1 MNVAD
6 SELVEALLKRE
17 GYKPAPKLEDA
28 DAIFVNT
35 CAIREHAEEKVHSQ
49 LGRYRKI
56 KQRKRDVIIGVLGC
70 MAQSLKHDL
79 LENKPYVDI
88 ILGPDSYRKLP
99 KILNRSQRD
108 HSSQVDTTLSR
119 FEVYDDLFPSRQEGI
134 NAWISIMR
142 GCDKFCTFCI
152 VPFTRGR
159 ERSRS
164 VEGILAEVSQA
175 VADGFVEVTLLGQNV
190 NSYGRD
196 LTTHLRTA
204 TPELADVQKVGSEW
218 ANDER
223 RRARPLFADLLAAI
237 GAVEGIQRVRFTS
250 PHPKDLRTETI
261 SAMANTPTVCE
272 HLHLPLQSGSDR
284 VLAEMHRGY
293 TADRYLRR
301 VAEAKAGI
309 TDLAVTT
316 DVIVGFPG
324 ESERDF
330 TDTLEVAAEAG
341 FDSAYTFIYSP
352 RPGTEAAE
360 RQEEFVD
367 HAVSV
372 ERFERLREVLIRSA
386 ALTHR
391 NRVGKVEEVL
401 VEGPA
406 KRGNRLVTA
415 RTRQNKLVHLPA
427 RDGLRTG
434 TYALA
439 RITDAATHYLY
450 GEVIEVTAPPRHRRR
465 IPVTVG

>member
-79 LENKPYVDI
+79 LENRPYVDI

-164 VEGILAEVSQA
+164 VEGSVAEVSQA

-190 NSYGRD
+190 NSYCYND
-196 LTTHLRTA
+196 QKFHHLLEA
-204 TPELADVQKVGSEW
+204 VAQTPGLK
-218 ANDER
+218 R
-223 RRARPLFADLLAAI
+223 I
-237 GAVEGIQRVRFTS
+237 RFTS
-250 PHPKDLRTETI
+250 PHPQDITADLLDT
-261 SAMANTPTVCE
+261 MARHGNICNYI
-272 HLHLPLQSGSDR
+272 HLPLQAGNDR
-284 VLAEMHRGY
+284 ILKRMNRTY
-293 TADRYLRR
+293 TQQHFLTLVRNIRQSLPD
-301 VAEAKAGI
+301 AGI
-309 TDLAVTT
+309 STDI
-316 DVIVGFPG
+316 IVGFPG
-324 ESERDF
+324 ETAIEF
-330 TDTLEVAAEAG
+330 QDTLAIMNEVK
-341 FDSAYTFIYSP
+341 FDSAFMFKYSS
-352 RPGTEAAE
+352 RRGTKAAE
-360 RQEEFVD
+360 YEDQVAEKEKQHRLEKVIELQKG
-367 HAVSV
+367 HTL
-372 ERFERLREVLIRSA
+372 ERNQAFIGRKE
-386 ALTHR
+386 T
-391 NRVGKVEEVL
+391 VL
-401 VEGPA
+401 VEKVSKKAANQWAGRTDSNKWVIFNKEDA
-406 KRGNRLVTA
+406 QIRDMVKVKITKTAGISLQGHLVSQA
-415 RTRQNKLVHLPA
+415 
-427 RDGLRTG
+427 
-434 TYALA
+434 
-439 RITDAATHYLY
+439 
-450 GEVIEVTAPPRHRRR
+450 EVA
-465 IPVTVG
+465 